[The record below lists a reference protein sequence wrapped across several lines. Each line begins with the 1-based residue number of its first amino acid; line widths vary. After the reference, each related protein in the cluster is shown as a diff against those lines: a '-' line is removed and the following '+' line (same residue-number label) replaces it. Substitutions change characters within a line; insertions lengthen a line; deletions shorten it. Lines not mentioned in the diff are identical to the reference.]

1 MPGKKGSTRTLYN
14 AERALSPIRSETRT
28 LLWSIILM
36 SEIKNSNP
44 PPGEG
49 RFRLVFEHAPIG
61 MAIVGIDY
69 RMQKVNPSLC
79 EALGYSQEE
88 LLSKTF
94 IEITHP
100 DDVNKDKELADK
112 LFQGDIPSYRLEK
125 RFITKDG
132 RLSWLDLS
140 AFVIRTEQN
149 EPAFG
154 LAMVENITE
163 RKRAEEALRTSEERY
178 RSFVVN
184 SSEAIWR
191 LEMEQPVA
199 VSLPVDD
206 QIERIYKFGYL
217 AECND
222 AMAKLYGWDRAED
235 IIGKP
240 VGEFIPAS
248 HPANVASLRA
258 FVSNNYRLHNT
269 GAIEPDA
276 KGRERYHS
284 SSVIG
289 IAVNGYLL
297 RVWGTQRDDTDRRLA
312 ENKLEH
318 SRQELHALAGYL
330 QALREK
336 ERVNL
341 ARELHDVFGQSLT
354 SLKLDLSQVK
364 KRLGTSDSETATRLN
379 SASELIEKTI
389 AQVKTI
395 STELRPGVLDKFGLA
410 AAIEWQCQEFE
421 HRSGIKVDCRLP
433 QTEAH
438 LSPECSTALFRILQE
453 ALANVARHSGAANVW
468 VVLRTDDSEAIL
480 SVRDDGR
487 GITAQ
492 EISAPNSLGLL
503 GMRERTEMLGGQF
516 TVEGKPGRTL
526 VNVRIPIDLPEH
538 K

>member
-1 MPGKKGSTRTLYN
+1 
-14 AERALSPIRSETRT
+14 
-28 LLWSIILM
+28 
-36 SEIKNSNP
+36 
-44 PPGEG
+44 
-49 RFRLVFEHAPIG
+49 
-61 MAIVGIDY
+61 MAIVGVDY
-69 RMQKVNPSLC
+69 HLQKVNPSLC
-79 EALGYSQEE
+79 DALGYSEQE
-88 LLSKTF
+88 LLSRTF

-100 DDVNKDKELADK
+100 DDVSKDKELADR
-112 LFQGDIPSYRLEK
+112 LFRGEIPSYRLEK

-132 RLSWLDLS
+132 RLTWLDLS
-140 AFVIRTEQN
+140 AFLIRNEQN

-191 LEMEQPVA
+191 IEMEQPIA
-199 VSLPVDD
+199 VSLPVDE

-222 AMAKLYGWDRAED
+222 AMAQLYGRDRAD
-235 IIGKP
+235 DVIGKP
-240 VGEFIPAS
+240 LGDFISPS
-248 HPANVASLRA
+248 QPANVASLRA

-276 KGRERYHS
+276 KGRQRYFS

-297 RVWGTQRDDTDRRLA
+297 RVWGTQRDETNRRLA

-318 SRQELHALAGYL
+318 SRRQLRSLAAHL

-336 ERVNL
+336 ERTNL

-354 SLKLDLSQVK
+354 SLKLDLSQIK
-364 KRLGTSDSETATRLN
+364 KRIAAPDSEITARLD

-389 AQVKTI
+389 AQVKTV

-410 AAIEWQCQEFE
+410 AATEWQCQEFE
-421 HRSGIKVDCRLP
+421 RRSGIKCDFRLP
-433 QTEAH
+433 QTELH
-438 LSPECSTALFRILQE
+438 LSPECSIALFRILQE
-453 ALANVARHSGAANVW
+453 ALANVARHSGAADVS
-468 VVLRTDDSEAIL
+468 VVLHADDSEVIL
-480 SVRDDGR
+480 TLRDDGR
-487 GITAQ
+487 GITAD
-492 EISAPNSLGLL
+492 EISAPDSLGLL

-516 TVEGKPGRTL
+516 TVEGRPGRTFL
-526 VNVRIPIDLPEH
+526 KARIPIDSPEH